1 MNEPFNPS
9 AADSDQNPI
18 LVLATDESARTRAL
32 NGFGAAFVDPAGT
45 YLIEEIG
52 TDRLAGCAV
61 WLEIGQDSGGALDRW
76 LMAFDAWS
84 KQANRPITVS
94 MTVPMVDIVTS
105 HLDGAVDFIVA
116 PETIERATAV
126 NQMAL
131 RNVLGATVAD
141 SRGVEDQKRLRE
153 LSDEVARIA
162 ETLARL
168 SAQDAGYRPGH
179 ASAPS
184 VAVSAPVSDGVP
196 DIDVETVRATIRAR
210 RLRERYFD
218 ADYFAD
224 PAWDMLLDLLAAE
237 IAQHRVPVSSLCIAA
252 AVPAT
257 TALRWMK
264 TLTDHGIFRR
274 RADPHDGRRVFVE
287 LSGEASLALRRY
299 FAELDGKIVA

>member
-141 SRGVEDQKRLRE
+141 SRGFEDQKRLRE